1 MIHYRNVDNWK
12 LINYQGHNIK
22 EVHSSLGKVWPTTS
36 PTFDGKFKLLLNNG
50 RTTSA
55 ECNSFSSITST
66 ISKTYSGTLASAE
79 IGSCVNSID
88 DSAFRTCLYLSSIT
102 ISDSVTNIGAD
113 AFAGCQSLSSITIPD
128 SVTSIGER
136 AFLGSYALSSIT
148 IPDSVTNLSN
158 SVFYG
163 CSGLT
168 SCLIGSGVTNIQLY
182 TFHNCIKLQNM
193 VIPSGITN
201 IGAYAFNNCS
211 GLTAITCL
219 ATEPPA
225 LGGSA
230 FYNTNNCP
238 IYVPCQSITQYK
250 SAWSTYASRIQCI
263 EPYGE
268 RYLTFVA
275 EESGTFS
282 FEPLNSNVIE
292 YSKNGGAWTQ
302 GNSVSVQT
310 RDTVLWKGEMT
321 PASSSPSFGV
331 GTFSST
337 SSFKAEGNPMSL
349 FYGESFKGQT
359 NLSGKSHAFHGLFK
373 NCTKLTSIEN
383 LELEATTLEQSC
395 YAEMFQ
401 GCTSLSA
408 VSMNLLPAT
417 TLTNGCYNNMFYGCS
432 SLTSVVNL
440 QAMTLAKNCYNGMY
454 AECTSLTTVNK
465 LPSTTLAEWCYHY
478 MFEGCTSLTTVPTD
492 MLLAT
497 TLPNGCYAYMF
508 KGCTELTTAPELLAN
523 TLVEYCY
530 NAMFEN
536 CSKLNNIKCLA
547 TSINGTNTTTN
558 WIKNVASS
566 GTFTK
571 ATSMNSWDVCN
582 TAYYNGIP
590 CNWNVQDE

>member
-12 LINYQGHNIK
+12 LINYQGHSIK
-22 EVHSSLGKVWPTTS
+22 EVHTSLGKVWPLSLKIRASYNDGTTYLLECDNN
-36 PTFDGKFKLLLNNG
+36 PTLTHLNTHPNKYV
-50 RTTSA
+50 
-55 ECNSFSSITST
+55 FSGMT
-66 ISKTYSGTLASAE
+66 SAE
-79 IGSCVNSID
+79 IGDCVTSIARYD
-88 DSAFRTCLYLSSIT
+88 FGT
-102 ISDSVTNIGAD
+102 
-113 AFAGCQSLSSITIPD
+113 CQSLT
-128 SVTSIGER
+128 SVT
-136 AFLGSYALSSIT
+136 
-148 IPDSVTNLSN
+148 
-158 SVFYG
+158 
-163 CSGLT
+163 
-168 SCLIGSGVTNIQLY
+168 IGSGVTTIGEAAFFSCQSL
-182 TFHNCIKLQNM
+182 TSID
-193 VIPSGITN
+193 IPDNVTSIGSKCFFMSNAITN
-201 IGAYAFNNCS
+201 VIIGSGVTLISDNAFNNCTS
-211 GLTAITCL
+211 LTSITVN
-219 ATEPPA
+219 ATTPPA
-225 LGGSA
+225 IGGSV
-230 FYNTNNCP
+230 FYATNDCP

-275 EESGTFS
+275 QESGTFS
-282 FEPLNSNVIE
+282 FTPLNSNVIE
-292 YSKNGGAWTQ
+292 YSKNGGVWTQ
-302 GNSVSVQT
+302 GNSVSVASG
-310 RDTVLWKGEMT
+310 DTVLWKGEMT

-337 SSFKAEGNPMSL
+337 CSFKAEGNPMSL
-349 FYGESFKGQT
+349 FYGDSFKGQT
-359 NLSGKSHAFHGLFK
+359 NLSGKRHAFHGLFK
-373 NCTKLTSIEN
+373 NCAKLTSIEN

-492 MLLAT
+492 MLPAT
-497 TLPNGCYAYMF
+497 TLANGCYGSMF
-508 KGCTELTTAPELLAN
+508 NGCTELTTAPELLAN

-571 ATSMNSWDVCN
+571 ATSMNSWNVCN

-590 CNWNVQDE
+590 CNWNVQDA